1 MFKNIFLW
9 TKTLFFYLLDSA
21 SFFVFVSDFF
31 LNQIWNS
38 FFFFYYLLIGLSFF
52 TSISSS
58 SRLKRFESVFI
69 GLVLLLASVFYWSN
83 SFPSLFLFPL
93 RHKFQFYSFQF
104 TFFVDKY
111 LWCWL
116 LFFSFSFLT
125 LHVFCMFCSL
135 VCLIF
140 FFLLRF
146 CFRFISV
153 LLVIVKMKFPF
164 LLLPFSQF
172 LFDSFL
178 PSLGRS
184 ALTEEKCKFFY
195 VSFRES
201 VFKYF
206 SVWTLSFFS
215 HLFLANFSIKEMM
228 VLLSKSWRRWKHETP
243 I

>member
-1 MFKNIFLW
+1 M
-9 TKTLFFYLLDSA
+9 
-21 SFFVFVSDFF
+21 
-31 LNQIWNS
+31 
-38 FFFFYYLLIGLSFF
+38 SFF

-140 FFLLRF
+140 FSFYAFVFVSFRF
-146 CFRFISV
+146 CW
-153 LLVIVKMKFPF
+153 
-164 LLLPFSQF
+164 LLLKWNFLFCCCLSPNLFSIPFSQVWEEVHWLKKSVNF
-172 LFDSFL
+172 LM
-178 PSLGRS
+178 
-184 ALTEEKCKFFY
+184 
-195 VSFRES
+195 S
-201 VFKYF
+201 VFVSLYFQKYF

-215 HLFLANFSIKEMM
+215 HLFLVNFSIKEM
-228 VLLSKSWRRWKHETP
+228 VFLLSKSWRRWKHETP